1 MDRDAVL
8 IFTDHVARFYAERY
22 GYPPVA
28 GRLLGYLMVC
38 DPIQQSIAELAD
50 ALLTSRS
57 AITGAAK
64 MLEAG
69 HILVRTRPA
78 GSRADLL
85 SVRTED
91 WDRFGF
97 DPAEYVELARLA
109 REGLTLL
116 ETASPERRRAL
127 EDMASLGDFLAD
139 RLPSLYDEWVAIRDQ
154 SRQQKEE

>member
-8 IFTDHVARFYAERY
+8 VFTDHVARFYSQQY

-38 DPIQQSIAELAD
+38 EPIQQSIAEIAD

-57 AITGAAK
+57 AITGAVK
-64 MLEAG
+64 MLEAA
-69 HILVRTRPA
+69 HVVIRTRPA
-78 GSRADLL
+78 GSRADLI

-97 DPAEYVELARLA
+97 DPAEYLELARLA
-109 REGLTLL
+109 REGLRLL
-116 ETASPERRRAL
+116 ETATPERRRAL
-127 EDMASLGDFLAD
+127 EDMASLGDFLAE
-139 RLPSLYDEWVAIRDQ
+139 RMPSLYAEWLAHREK
-154 SRQQKEE
+154 SRQQGDG